1 MAPPA
6 EDLYIG
12 PALYED
18 ESAMELFAGKIANYT
33 HSYWLWRQNKSD
45 RKHLYLGKQVYNGT
59 KLLGYRQVDADGTR
73 PKTLPLIEKG
83 ILKNMLTGRRPTLGC
98 PTSTGNEHF
107 YELNRDLKTSY
118 TTGILHVTSNRPL
131 PLGQLRKR
139 FLKSAKK
146 AGLKH
151 AYIFRHKRTSPYA
164 LIRVDLNTGK
174 EELVE
179 GKCYLPSIEQFR
191 RIKAVSKEKMA
202 CNLNPT

>member
-1 MAPPA
+1 
-6 EDLYIG
+6 
-12 PALYED
+12 
-18 ESAMELFAGKIANYT
+18 
-33 HSYWLWRQNKSD
+33 
-45 RKHLYLGKQVYNGT
+45 
-59 KLLGYRQVDADGTR
+59 
-73 PKTLPLIEKG
+73 
-83 ILKNMLTGRRPTLGC
+83 MLTGRRPTLGC

-107 YELNRDLKTSY
+107 YELNRDLKTAY

-164 LIRVDLNTGK
+164 LIRVDLNTRK

-202 CNLNPT
+202 CNLNPTEGRGRGIIAPKAILLVDTELDITPNHGRHIDETLYELRH